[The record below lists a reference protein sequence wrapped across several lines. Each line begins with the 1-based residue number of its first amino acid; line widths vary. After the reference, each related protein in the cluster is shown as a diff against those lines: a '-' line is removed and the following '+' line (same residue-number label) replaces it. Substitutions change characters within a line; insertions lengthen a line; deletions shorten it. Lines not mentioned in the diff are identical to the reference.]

1 MKIQFISNANKE
13 CLFER
18 IDTCHSNPKKS
29 STTKTTKYITSG
41 YSLFTHCPVDKQKI
55 NLTIIEVKIV

>member
-1 MKIQFISNANKE
+1 MKIQFISNANME

-29 STTKTTKYITSG
+29 LTAKATKHLFSG
-41 YSLFTHCPVDKQKI
+41 YSLFTNC
-55 NLTIIEVKIV
+55 